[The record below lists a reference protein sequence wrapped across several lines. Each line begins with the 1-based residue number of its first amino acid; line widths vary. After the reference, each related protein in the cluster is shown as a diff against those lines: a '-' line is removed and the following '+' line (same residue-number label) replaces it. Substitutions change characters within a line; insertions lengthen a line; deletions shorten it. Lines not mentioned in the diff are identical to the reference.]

1 MSHNRPCGCRMLEQM
16 VIVCCN
22 TEFFDCILPWCNF
35 EHHHQFEMMLP
46 RKKDLISTHT
56 EWSLHYILKH
66 SRSET
71 WSSHE
76 LFFHFLGVGT
86 IFPWKSKT
94 MTLNMSK
101 ILNHGCQ
108 SNINMLENKHLSRLM
123 SGTSGIASLHPKSLA
138 FSNNGTHKHPAEL
151 ENAKIRPSFAC
162 EIGSKKVNRPVG
174 LHLSARL
181 VGF

>member
-1 MSHNRPCGCRMLEQM
+1 MMQFWAPPPIWDDATTKKR
-16 VIVCCN
+16 
-22 TEFFDCILPWCNF
+22 FDINAHGVVLTLHLKTLPI
-35 EHHHQFEMMLP
+35 
-46 RKKDLISTHT
+46 RD
-56 EWSLHYILKH
+56 
-66 SRSET
+66 
-71 WSSHE
+71 
-76 LFFHFLGVGT
+76 V
-86 IFPWKSKT
+86 IFPWIVLSFSGCWYYLPLEVQN